1 MRAIWGAPALV
12 WVGGQGAALTP
23 CGRWGQM
30 WYTPV
35 DRASQDSFRKCPA
48 GCAVRSHQHA
58 GLLQRSPDKHR
69 LQSPSRQQ
77 WCIVAAMAQPETWT
91 CLDKHQAACSISSG
105 VQRLSRAPGDPAR
118 AATVPG
124 AGSGSCPYTL
134 SPRWRGSP
142 QAPPLA
148 NRRAAPS
155 PTSGTNTPTPGGSS
169 LCWAPS
175 WRWVK

>member
-12 WVGGQGAALTP
+12 WVGGQGAGLTP

-35 DRASQDSFRKCPA
+35 DRASQNGFRKCPA

-105 VQRLSRAPGDPAR
+105 VQRLSRAPGDPAQ
-118 AATVPG
+118 AATVAG

-134 SPRWRGSP
+134 SLGGGGAHRHHPWQTGEQPPAPHREQTHPRQG
-142 QAPPLA
+142 
-148 NRRAAPS
+148 AAAS
-155 PTSGTNTPTPGGSS
+155 AGSS
-169 LCWAPS
+169 P
-175 WRWVK
+175 

>member
-12 WVGGQGAALTP
+12 WVGGQGAGLTP

-35 DRASQDSFRKCPA
+35 DRASQNGFRKCPA

-105 VQRLSRAPGDPAR
+105 VQRLSRCLETRPKLPLWLEQE
-118 AATVPG
+118 VG
-124 AGSGSCPYTL
+124 AVLIPSAWVEGEPTGTTL
-134 SPRWRGSP
+134 GKRESSP
-142 QAPPLA
+142 QPHIGNKHTHARGQQPLLGLLLK
-148 NRRAAPS
+148 
-155 PTSGTNTPTPGGSS
+155 SG
-169 LCWAPS
+169 
-175 WRWVK
+175 